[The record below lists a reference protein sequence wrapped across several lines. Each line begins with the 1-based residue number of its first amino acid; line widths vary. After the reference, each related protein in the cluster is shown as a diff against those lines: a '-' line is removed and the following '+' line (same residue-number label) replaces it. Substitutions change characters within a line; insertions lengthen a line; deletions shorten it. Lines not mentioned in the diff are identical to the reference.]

1 MRRTITILLSIAG
14 GLLLISYPACQEG
27 LEHDQSGLCEIT
39 FMPPPFL
46 GWEYWYQ
53 FGLVLTVA
61 ASGLAI
67 AALLYW
73 RNNSKGE

>member
-27 LEHDQSGLCEIT
+27 LEHDQSGSCVIDP

-46 GWEYWYQ
+46 GCEYWSQ
-53 FGLVLTVA
+53 FGLMLTVV

-73 RNNSKGE
+73 RNHS

>member
-1 MRRTITILLSIAG
+1 VRRTITILLSIAG

-27 LEHDQSGLCEIT
+27 LEHDQSGLCVIDP

-53 FGLVLTVA
+53 FGLVVTVA
-61 ASGLAI
+61 AAGLGF

-73 RNNSKGE
+73 RNNS